1 MTPILQK
8 PKLFINTNINT
19 INNKFDVFY
28 EYNYDDNG
36 IWGQYTDIENQVV
49 PIKNEYPIK
58 NANTIYNFDTSYKPD
73 TNIKP
78 DIKPDTNIKPDI
90 ILDINSNSRSNHNP
104 KIDTDIYYDLD
115 EDNNKTLVNYI
126 IGQIHI
132 VGIICVLT
140 IGNILLP

>member
-36 IWGQYTDIENQVV
+36 IWGQYADIENQVV

-58 NANTIYNFDTSYKPD
+58 NANTIYNFDTSY
-73 TNIKP
+73 
-78 DIKPDTNIKPDI
+78 KPDTNIKPDI

>member
-36 IWGQYTDIENQVV
+36 IWGQYADIENQVV
-49 PIKNEYPIK
+49 TIKNEYPTININS
-58 NANTIYNFDTSYKPD
+58 NANTIYKT
-73 TNIKP
+73 
-78 DIKPDTNIKPDI
+78 DTNIKPDI
-90 ILDINSNSRSNHNP
+90 ILDIKPISKPNHNP

-115 EDNNKTLVNYI
+115 EGKNTTLVNYI
-126 IGQIHI
+126 VGQIHI

>member
-1 MTPILQK
+1 MRTILRN
-8 PKLFINTNINT
+8 PKLFINTNITTNSNT
-19 INNKFDVFY
+19 DNNKFDVFY

-36 IWGQYTDIENQVV
+36 IWGQYADIENQLVT
-49 PIKNEYPIK
+49 IKNEYPIK
-58 NANTIYNFDTSYKPD
+58 NANTNNPD

-90 ILDINSNSRSNHNP
+90 ILDIKPILNP

-115 EDNNKTLVNYI
+115 EDKNTTLVNYI
-126 IGQIHI
+126 VGQIHI

>member
-1 MTPILQK
+1 MRTILRN

-19 INNKFDVFY
+19 NSNSNTDKFDVFY

-36 IWGQYTDIENQVV
+36 IWGQYADIENQCV
-49 PIKNEYPIK
+49 PIKNEYSIK
-58 NANTIYNFDTSYKPD
+58 NANTNKPDTSYR
-73 TNIKP
+73 P

-90 ILDINSNSRSNHNP
+90 ILDIKPISKPNHNP

-115 EDNNKTLVNYI
+115 EDKNTTLVNYI
-126 IGQIHI
+126 VGQIHI